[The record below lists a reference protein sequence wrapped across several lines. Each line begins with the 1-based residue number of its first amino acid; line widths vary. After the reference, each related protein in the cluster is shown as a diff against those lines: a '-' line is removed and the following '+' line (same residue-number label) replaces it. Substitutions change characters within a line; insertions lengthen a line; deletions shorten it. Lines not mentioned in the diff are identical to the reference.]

1 MNFTRLSRPRCRTH
15 RQALARGRV
24 ITANLIISSLS
35 LLVLLAYGWR
45 AAGVSRQLKTVV
57 GVVLTI
63 IQQAAATAQK
73 EQQ

>member
-1 MNFTRLSRPRCRTH
+1 M
-15 RQALARGRV
+15 
-24 ITANLIISSLS
+24 ITANLIVSSLS

-63 IQQAAATAQK
+63 IQQAAANAQK
-73 EQQ
+73 EQGNAGN